1 MLRLRRYRV
10 FVACAFVFVFLL
22 YRVSVNSAWDSN
34 NFDYQQQPAVK
45 PNPQPQ
51 AAERDEAQ
59 KPLAGKPHPAFVD
72 TYAQDAEEDKVKI
85 PELKSTTEVKDGFAL
100 PPAPTLADPL
110 APLDDERRPPE
121 DAPAPTEP
129 PIPLIPDPRPGNVAD
144 AYPHAVDEPLHIQDP
159 PGRYQD
165 SPLATPTSTTIYWEK
180 QPERFPVPEDS
191 IIPLPTG
198 KPKSVPRVQHNFGS
212 ESPEAK
218 AKREDRLA
226 EVKAEMKHAWDGY
239 EKYAFGHDELV
250 PVQNSFKDPFCGW
263 AATLVDAMDT
273 LWIMGLKDEF
283 DSAYKGLK
291 DIDFTTTPHRN
302 EIPVFETT
310 IRYLGGLLAAYDVS
324 GGHKGD
330 YPLLL
335 KKAVELAEVLM
346 GIFDTPNRMPVLYY
360 KWKPAFASQPKR
372 ASTRAGIAE
381 LGTLSM
387 EFTRLAQL
395 TGKDK
400 YYDAIARITDALEE
414 WQNRDDETAPSIP
427 GIFPENVDASGCN
440 ASATSALR
448 EASLQAQLQAQTAEL
463 EDPQGY
469 VPPAAGNTGALD
481 VSTQGRPSVE
491 FQVKPSAEGSPDV
504 GAFKAVEKRQ
514 VGDYG
519 YTPESGV
526 PPRNQAQVPDI
537 GTPYRAASSSR
548 FQSIEGSE
556 PLAANGLPADWD
568 CVASNLTAAPGME
581 TFSMGGSQD
590 SAYEYFPKQY
600 LLLGGLEPKYRTLHE
615 KTVAAVKKWLLFRP
629 MAPDD
634 PDVLFSAK
642 VRVASGVDRPL
653 SERMN
658 YEYEVTHLTCFLGG
672 MFGLGAKIFDLPE
685 DLEVAKRLTDGCVW
699 AYSAMPTGIMPEY
712 SLVVPCSDAEKC
724 EWNETLWADQYLD
737 PNPEWRLQQMENYEE
752 RLKLWEADKQQFIR
766 NEAIRLQ
773 AAEEK
778 ARQTPYPYPGEAGS
792 KAGVAQE
799 GAVPAGYGGASRGDE
814 RKPASGNP
822 VSDTPASV
830 KPASEKPAS
839 EKPASD
845 EDGYPRRKGS
855 SIPSNNADGSP
866 RRDDDVVAPRPA
878 VNKRDVDGEASL
890 LPTPDPSEDVP
901 PTPAVD
907 PATLDQQAIRDKMKK
922 LEAELDR
929 YDATIGHASSSSSSS
944 SSGAFGGTVGQVPI
958 EQAAISLPPRPV
970 RPDTHEEYVQHLIV
984 NEQLPPGFTRI
995 GDKRYI
1001 LRPEAIESVWYMYR
1015 ITGDPI
1021 WQEKGWKMWKA
1032 VAKHTRSRVAHT
1044 AVDGVNNKDGTTSPI
1059 DSMESFWLAETLKY
1073 YYLLYS
1079 APDLISLDDWVLNT
1093 EAHPFPRPR

>member
-1 MLRLRRYRV
+1 MIRIRRYRV
-10 FVACAFVFVFLL
+10 FVACAFVFLFLL

-34 NFDYQQQPAVK
+34 NFDYQQAAIR

-51 AAERDEAQ
+51 AAQRDESQ
-59 KPLAGKPHPAFVD
+59 KPLAEEPQPAFEQ
-72 TYAQDAEEDKVKI
+72 TFAQDADEGKVKI
-85 PELKSTTEVKDGFAL
+85 PELKTTPELKDGFAL
-100 PPAPTLADPL
+100 PPAPTLVDPL
-110 APLDDERRPPE
+110 APLDADMRPAEESPATSEPPTIPDRRPGE
-121 DAPAPTEP
+121 
-129 PIPLIPDPRPGNVAD
+129 VAD
-144 AYPHAVDEPLHIQDP
+144 SYPLADDEPLHIQDP
-159 PGRYQD
+159 PGRHQD
-165 SPLATPTSTTIYWEK
+165 SPLVTATSTTIHWEK
-180 QPERFPVPEDS
+180 QPEWFPVPEDY
-191 IIPLPTG
+191 IIPLPSG

-212 ESPEAK
+212 ESPDVK

-226 EVKAEMKHAWDGY
+226 EVKAEMKRAWDGY

-250 PVQNSFKDPFCGW
+250 PIQKSFKDPFCGW

-283 DSAYKGLK
+283 DSAYKGLR
-291 DIDFTTTPHRN
+291 DIDFTTTPYRN

-414 WQNRDDETAPSIP
+414 WQNRDDETAPTLP
-427 GIFPENVDASGCN
+427 GIFPENIDASGCN

-448 EASLQAQLQAQTAEL
+448 EASIRAQLQAQTAEL

-469 VPPAAGNTGALD
+469 VPAAAGSSDALD
-481 VSTQGRPSVE
+481 VPTQARPSVE
-491 FQVKPSAEGSPDV
+491 SQVKPVSEGDLNV
-504 GAFKAVEKRQ
+504 GGFKAIEKRQ
-514 VGDYG
+514 VGDDK
-519 YTPESGV
+519 YTTESGV
-526 PPRNQAQVPDI
+526 PPQNPAQVPDI
-537 GTPYRAASSSR
+537 GTPHRASSSAR
-548 FQSIEGSE
+548 FQGHEVSE

-568 CVASNLTAAPGME
+568 CVASNLTAAPGWE

-642 VRVASGVDRPL
+642 VKVSGTVDKPL
-653 SERMN
+653 SERVD

-672 MFGLGAKIFDLPE
+672 MFGLGAKIFDTPE
-685 DLEVAKRLTDGCVW
+685 DLEIGKRLTDGCVW
-699 AYSAMPTGIMPEY
+699 AYSSMPSGIMPEY
-712 SLVVPCSDAEKC
+712 AQVVPCGDPESC
-724 EWNETLWADQYLD
+724 QWNETIWADQYLD
-737 PNPEWRLQQMENYEE
+737 PNSEWRNQQMDTYHE
-752 RLKLWEADKQQFIR
+752 RLRLWEAEKQQIIR
-766 NEAIRLQ
+766 DEAVRLQ

-778 ARQTPYPYPGEAGS
+778 ARQTLYPGEDGS
-792 KAGVAQE
+792 TTGIAQE
-799 GAVPAGYGGASRGDE
+799 PGVPAGYGGVSGGGE
-814 RKPASGNP
+814 RKPAG
-822 VSDTPASV
+822 
-830 KPASEKPAS
+830 EKPAS
-839 EKPASD
+839 DKPASD

-855 SIPSNNADGSP
+855 SIPSTNPDGSP
-866 RRDDDVVAPRPA
+866 RQDKDVAPRPA

-890 LPTPDPSEDVP
+890 LPKPDPSEYVP
-901 PTPAVD
+901 PPPAVN
-907 PATLDQQAIRDKMKK
+907 PAMLDQQAIREKMKK
-922 LEAELDR
+922 LEAQLNGN
-929 YDATIGHASSSSSSS
+929 DATS

-958 EQAAISLPPRPV
+958 DQPAITLPPRPV
-970 RPDTHEEYVQHLIV
+970 KPVTHEEYVQNVIAS
-984 NEQLPPGFTRI
+984 EGLPPGFTRI

-1032 VAKHTRSRVAHT
+1032 VAKHTRSQVANT
-1044 AVDGVNNKDGTTSPI
+1044 AVDGVNNKHGTTTPI